1 MENASKALII
11 AGAILISIL
20 LISIGIMLINS
31 GREVSETGT
40 ASMGSYKIQ
49 SFNSNFTFYEGDKK
63 GSEIKN
69 IISTVAASNQTD
81 EHKVKINN
89 KMSTEDG
96 YIKASDIKLTGDYTV
111 YCEYTEGYISNIV
124 IDGPGVTGVPQ
135 S

>member
-111 YCEYTEGYISNIV
+111 YCEYTEGYVSNIF
-124 IDGPGVTGVPQ
+124 IDGPGVTGAGQ